1 MKFVSKV
8 THFFLYFL
16 ALSLP
21 FLASCSDSK
30 ENEPTIQFSVPAEIL
45 ANGLKF
51 DQNSGESTFN
61 VQSSEVITVSSSEP
75 SWCTVTKG
83 QRNDKSMTPVTVKV
97 DENTSTESRSAKISI
112 YSGSQAKTVNVVQD
126 AKASVPTPT
135 PVEGKTAMEV
145 AKEMGAGWNLGNHFD
160 GTIENQPGKYWDN
173 ATPTQALYDKLK
185 ENGFKTVRIPVTWM
199 HNMGGAPEYKL
210 KPEYLAEVRA
220 NVEMAEKA
228 GLYVIINIHHDGA
241 NGQYWLKIKEAANDA
256 KVNAVVKENITA
268 VWSQIAD
275 YFADKGQFLIFES
288 FNEIQ
293 DGGWGWG
300 DNRKDGGKQY
310 RTLNDW
316 NQTFVDV
323 VRSKGGNNASRILG
337 IPSYSTSPELSLE
350 DSFVLPNDPV
360 KDRMMVSVHYY
371 APTNYTLE
379 AKFTEWGHTGAPG
392 KKETWGD
399 EDAVRDIFGK
409 LKSKFVD
416 ANIPVYIGETGNV
429 NRDDE
434 RADSFRRYYLEY
446 IFKAAKEYGLVPVL
460 WDNNV
465 ASYGRECHGTFDHND
480 GKFVNKYAEAV
491 VKTITNAVNNND
503 ASYTLRSVYDNA
515 PK

>member
-1 MKFVSKV
+1 MNKM
-8 THFFLYFL
+8 THFFLCFL
-16 ALSLP
+16 VFTLP
-21 FLASCSDSK
+21 FLASCSDGK
-30 ENEPTIQFSVPAEIL
+30 DDDPVVQFSIPAEII

-51 DQNSGESTFN
+51 DSNGGESTFD
-61 VQSSEVITVSSSEP
+61 VQSSEAITVTSSDP

-83 QRNDKSMTPVTVKV
+83 SRNVDNKIPVIVKV
-97 DENTSTESRSAKISI
+97 QENSATESRSAKISI
-112 YSGSQAKTVNVVQD
+112 YAGSQAKTVTVAQD
-126 AKASVPTPT
+126 AKAVTPDPTPI
-135 PVEGKTAMEV
+135 PVEGKTAMEI
-145 AKEMGAGWNLGNHFD
+145 AKDMGAGWNLGNHFD
-160 GTIENQPGKYWDN
+160 GTIANQPGKYWDN

-185 ENGFKTVRIPVTWM
+185 EYGFNTVRIPVTWM
-199 HNMGGAPEYKL
+199 HNMGVAPDYKIAPEYL
-210 KPEYLAEVRA
+210 SEVRA

-228 GLYVIINIHHDGA
+228 GMYVIINIHHDGA
-241 NGQYWLKIKEAANDA
+241 NGQNWLKIKEASKDEKLN
-256 KVNAVVKENITA
+256 NSIKENISA
-268 VWSQIAD
+268 VWGQIAD
-275 YFADKGQFLIFES
+275 CFADKGQFLIFES

-337 IPSYSTSPELSLE
+337 IPSYSASPELSLE
-350 DSFVLPNDPV
+350 DSFVLPTDPSA
-360 KDRMMVSVHYY
+360 DRLMVSVHYY
-371 APTNYTLE
+371 SPTDYTLE
-379 AKFTEWGHTGAPG
+379 AKFTEWGHTGTAG
-392 KKETWGD
+392 NKEKWGD

-409 LKSKFVD
+409 LKSKFVVS
-416 ANIPVYIGETGNV
+416 NIPVYIGETGNV
-429 NRDDE
+429 NRNDD

-446 IFKAAKEYGLVPVL
+446 VFKAAKEYGLVPML

-465 ASYGRECHGTFDHND
+465 AGYGRECHGTFDHTD
-480 GKFVNKYAEAV
+480 GKFVNKYAEGV

-503 ASYTLRSVYDNA
+503 ASYTLTSVYDNA